1 MPYTTH
7 IVIQYC
13 FFLPGS
19 VSFFHSPCGFT
30 FVWTLGR
37 SLQSFVSHL
46 SIRIIKMF
54 YNPRSLLMG
63 AAALLFSG
71 LASAADCANGPWTN
85 VLIIGGGGG
94 GPWCNT
100 KYDQGIVVTGMEVWA
115 SKKAVRAV
123 QFYYSDGSNSGMVGK
138 LDDVR
143 EHQRIDWDPSKDG
156 ISQFKSWGNGNGK
169 YLGRVYLRLKSGGEL
184 NVGKDTDGQ
193 DVFETDVQSGIML
206 GAFGNS
212 GDSIDN
218 MGMLFLKSKVS
229 KVTIEDVAFVSIGLF
244 LIDVS
249 SPASGEANNDDRLTT
264 STT

>member
-1 MPYTTH
+1 
-7 IVIQYC
+7 
-13 FFLPGS
+13 
-19 VSFFHSPCGFT
+19 
-30 FVWTLGR
+30 
-37 SLQSFVSHL
+37 
-46 SIRIIKMF
+46 MF